1 MARVIAMPRLG
12 LKMTEGTVIEWRVAP
27 GDLVLAGQIVLVIE
41 SDKAEVEVEAP
52 APGVVRH
59 IYVNPEVTVACGTTL
74 AVLTETA
81 DEAFDPEPYRT
92 PTSSVGPTD
101 ASAAGISRRF
111 DRPRE
116 RRQGPSP
123 VAPAARKR
131 ARELQIN
138 VSEVRGSGPGG
149 RITREDVDTFA
160 AARQRRVEVAD
171 GVALEVDAQ
180 GEGPPVLLLPGFGTD
195 CAVFGPQIAPLAEH
209 CRVLAVNPRG
219 VGFSDAPESERYDV
233 ETAAADA
240 AAVVGASAH
249 IVGASLGAAAALEL
263 ALGRPELVR
272 SLTLVTPFV
281 RANGR
286 LLAVLDAWCRS
297 ARELEA
303 DTLARTLVPWLFSP
317 EFLADQ
323 ARLRRVVNALA
334 RILPRVPAA
343 TLERT
348 AAGLRFWSHT
358 RSDALAKVA
367 APTLVIAGERDLL
380 TPDAADVARA
390 IPNARLAVVS
400 GAGHAVT
407 LEDPERVN
415 SVLLAHIG
423 AG

>member
-160 AARQRRVEVAD
+160 AARQRRV
-171 GVALEVDAQ
+171 
-180 GEGPPVLLLPGFGTD
+180 
-195 CAVFGPQIAPLAEH
+195 
-209 CRVLAVNPRG
+209 
-219 VGFSDAPESERYDV
+219 
-233 ETAAADA
+233 
-240 AAVVGASAH
+240 
-249 IVGASLGAAAALEL
+249 
-263 ALGRPELVR
+263 
-272 SLTLVTPFV
+272 
-281 RANGR
+281 
-286 LLAVLDAWCRS
+286 
-297 ARELEA
+297 
-303 DTLARTLVPWLFSP
+303 
-317 EFLADQ
+317 
-323 ARLRRVVNALA
+323 
-334 RILPRVPAA
+334 
-343 TLERT
+343 
-348 AAGLRFWSHT
+348 
-358 RSDALAKVA
+358 
-367 APTLVIAGERDLL
+367 
-380 TPDAADVARA
+380 
-390 IPNARLAVVS
+390 
-400 GAGHAVT
+400 
-407 LEDPERVN
+407 
-415 SVLLAHIG
+415 
-423 AG
+423 